1 MIFQKYLTIGLWVAA
16 VAVVVPIF
24 LVNPAAGVV
33 AAFAAIALIAARS
46 AMWLAVCS
54 AAWSLVF
61 LAVITVPGPYDSPAG
76 RNAIPVLGVFVA
88 CFLAA
93 WYVGRRLAG
102 RGRPNAAAEP
112 PKAPPLWWIQP
123 AGHDRLSGSSFG
135 GATRSTRPTLQ
146 WPSDRRLTAFLL
158 VVLLIAII
166 GAALKFRGEL
176 PPLFADNPDVA
187 RAELGL
193 RSNIVVGLLAEAWTL
208 GMAISLLRVLNGKA
222 ETRWRYLLL
231 VLVFTFGAAL
241 GASKNSVLV
250 GIVPALVAAL
260 STRRESGGMS
270 AKQRQVAALV
280 VVLVGLGVVG
290 GAVYLGGQR
299 TLAGTGTFEDQFR
312 AQYGGNPIYT
322 SVGSLD
328 LSLSSSVET
337 FGRLWEH
344 REEYDPAWGRYSLTF
359 TGSVG
364 ERLLGP
370 VDLYKITGGLS
381 QPFYMNTATF
391 VAVPLMDFGPVGA
404 GLVLALTGLIVGFA
418 ERRLSDTHSPA
429 HHLGRAF
436 LIYYATFGVYEY
448 YPVIQPFWLSLVPGI
463 VVFYL
468 VSNRSKLAMPAW
480 PKLVMPTWKR

>member
-1 MIFQKYLTIGLWVAA
+1 MIFQKYLTVGLWVAA
-16 VAVVVPIF
+16 VAVVVPIY
-24 LVNPAAGVV
+24 LVDAAAGTV
-33 AAFAAIALIAARS
+33 AAFAAVAVIAVRS
-46 AMWLAVCS
+46 ALWLAVCS

-61 LAVITVPGPYDSPAG
+61 LAVITIPGPYDSPAG
-76 RNAIPVLGVFVA
+76 RAVIPVLGVFVG

-93 WYVGRRLAG
+93 WYAGRWLAG
-102 RGRPNAAAEP
+102 RGRSALAEP
-112 PKAPPLWWIQP
+112 AKAPPLWWIQP
-123 AGHDRLSGSSFG
+123 AGQDRSSA
-135 GATRSTRPTLQ
+135 ATTAPASRSPRPTLR

-158 VVLLIAII
+158 VVLAVAVI
-166 GAALKFRGEL
+166 GGALKFHGAV

-208 GMAISLLRVLNGKA
+208 GMAISLLRVLNGRS
-222 ETRWRYLLL
+222 EGRWRYLLL
-231 VLVFTFGAAL
+231 VVVFTFGAAL

-270 AKQRQVAALV
+270 VRHRQIAALV

-312 AQYGGNPIYT
+312 AQYGGSALST

-344 REEYDPAWGRYSLTF
+344 RDEYDPAWGRYSLTF

-370 VDLYKITGGLS
+370 VDLYQITGGLS

-404 GLVLALTGLIVGFA
+404 GVALALTGLIVGFA
-418 ERRLSDTHSPA
+418 ERRLSEAPSPA
-429 HHLGRAF
+429 HHIGRAF
-436 LIYYATFGVYEY
+436 LIYYATFGVYEF

-463 VVFYL
+463 IAFYL
-468 VSNRSKLAMPAW
+468 VSNPSRLALPAW
-480 PKLVMPTWKR
+480 PKLVTPTWKR